1 MQKKRRIIVINLPQI
16 PVAYIDI
23 KFFAHA
29 TEDLE
34 KVREAVK
41 HILPTNRVE
50 EIEFRKNSL
59 RGHHGN
65 PIVFFQT
72 KIERKE
78 LVKAVIE
85 NISRSLSELDKEVL
99 RREIAM
105 HVEKGSLYL
114 RLDKQAAFQGVVKL
128 GTTEPIRLRI
138 RFRKGKIEEII
149 KICGELGIFS

>member
-1 MQKKRRIIVINLPQI
+1 MQKKRRIIVINLPKI

-128 GTTEPIRLRI
+128 GTTDPIHLRI
-138 RFRKGKIEEII
+138 RFRKGKIEEIS
-149 KICGELGIFS
+149 KICEELGILA